1 MKEQKKKIWLL
12 LEKHFSQYGF
22 KKARL
27 NNFIRIKDGNV
38 VQDIGFTTATH
49 GEKHVTYLNPVV
61 GVIYKDVDEV
71 MLQLREGINS
81 CLKMYTPMI
90 CIPIGYLMP
99 ENDFKEWKFT
109 IDTNVSDGV
118 DNMARA
124 IIDYGL
130 PYFEELSDMEQVIYG
145 FATSKYSYIGGE
157 VRDYLLPVLYYLHG
171 NSGQALRTVEAA
183 VTRRSKSVNIDE
195 YKAMQA
201 IYGEDAIQIPPNKD
215 LDSYMPFVEK
225 FRQFLSE
232 K

>member
-1 MKEQKKKIWLL
+1 MREQKKKIYLF
-12 LEKHFSQYGF
+12 LEEYFSKYGF
-22 KKARL
+22 KKKKL
-27 NNFIRIKDGNV
+27 NNYVRIKDGNV
-38 VQDIGFTTATH
+38 VQYIGFTIATH
-49 GEKHVTYLNPVV
+49 GERHVIYLNPVV
-61 GVIYKDVDEV
+61 GIIYRDVDELMV
-71 MLQLREGINS
+71 QLREEIN
-81 CLKMYTPMI
+81 CDIEEHGPMI
-90 CIPIGYLMP
+90 CLPIGYLMP

-109 IDTNVSDGV
+109 IDRDVSDGV
-118 DNMARA
+118 GNMARA

-130 PYFEELSDMEQVIYG
+130 PYLEELSNVDQVIYG
-145 FATSKYSYIGGE
+145 LTTSQYSYIVGE
-157 VRDYLLPVLYYLHG
+157 KDYILPVLYYLHG
-171 NSGQALRTVEAA
+171 NSEQALRTVEAA